1 MALAQKALD
10 CKSEKEVIEMVESHA
25 RAILM
30 EFKRQIEEALEELV
44 TRYRG
49 ARWVKIRESTPTPLV
64 FLYVEQG
71 QVTRSS
77 AMDIIGVI

>member
-49 ARWVKIRESTPTPLV
+49 ARWVKIR
-64 FLYVEQG
+64 
-71 QVTRSS
+71 
-77 AMDIIGVI
+77 